1 MLLDVVNLQNSK
13 VGDVEVSEAIFG
25 AEVRPYLHWEMVRY
39 QMAKRRAGTQA
50 TKNRSARHGTTKK
63 MYKQKGTGRARHGA
77 ATAPLFVGGGV
88 AHGPSP
94 RSFAL
99 RTPKKVRRGALVSVL
114 SEFVRDGRLTVVDA
128 WELKA
133 PRTKDAAA
141 ALHALGA
148 SRTVVV
154 DGDNT
159 NLHKSIRNLP
169 TAKYLSVKGV
179 NVYDLLHYDH
189 LVITREALAQ
199 LNGALQS

>member
-13 VGDVEVSEAIFG
+13 VGDVEVSDAIFG
-25 AEVRPYLHWEMVRY
+25 AEVKPYLHWEMVRY

-50 TKNRSARHGTTKK
+50 TKTRSARHGTTKK

-77 ATAPLFVGGGV
+77 ATAPLFVGGGI

-99 RTPKKVRRGALVSVL
+99 RTPRKVRRGALVSVL

-128 WELKA
+128 WELEA

-141 ALHALGA
+141 ALEALGA
-148 SRTVVV
+148 PRTIVV

-159 NLHKSIRNLP
+159 NLRKSVRNLA
-169 TAKYLSVKGV
+169 TAKYLTVQGV
-179 NVYDLLHYDH
+179 NVYDLLQFDH
-189 LVITREALAQ
+189 LVITREAIAQ
-199 LNGALQS
+199 LNGELQS